1 MGRQINFYIEKELED
16 KFMQKIFE
24 DGFVVVAEDLENK
37 KLVKFN
43 ELSEVNPQ
51 IHILY
56 LYKENYGQIIT
67 DKEYEYRLDCL
78 RSPVIEF
85 TKTLIKYEKKI
96 IIRGR
101 LWVESKFYDKNGVVV
116 NKDSRL
122 ISEYNLLAKWVKKN
136 VPYQDILKGDYIV
149 KEYITNRIKE
159 LSNCGF
165 KLM

>member
-1 MGRQINFYIEKELED
+1 M
-16 KFMQKIFE
+16 
-24 DGFVVVAEDLENK
+24 
-37 KLVKFN
+37 
-43 ELSEVNPQ
+43 
-51 IHILY
+51 
-56 LYKENYGQIIT
+56 
-67 DKEYEYRLDCL
+67 
-78 RSPVIEF
+78 
-85 TKTLIKYEKKI
+85 
-96 IIRGR
+96 
-101 LWVESKFYDKNGVVV
+101 VV